1 MDIQSSFHY
10 NDVLP
15 IMHLDVSSSN
25 NYSNSVEHSSSIE
38 HSTSVEYSS
47 SVKHSSSVEH
57 FSSDNYKMSV
67 DELKE
72 EDIND
77 NDNDNEQQDDILPIS
92 QIIYKLEE
100 EQLDE
105 KNQYD
110 YHHNKN
116 FGNWQYAKMI
126 VSHSWQNTNATEFF
140 YDYLEKILHDNND
153 CFDNI
158 QTVYYKNDLDIDIIY
173 NFEKEPAKHIV
184 ENLRICPFKPNGILF
199 NNPEDTNKWS
209 FQIVVITSNS
219 FYSANRFI
227 NESLIGF
234 F

>member
-1 MDIQSSFHY
+1 
-10 NDVLP
+10 
-15 IMHLDVSSSN
+15 
-25 NYSNSVEHSSSIE
+25 
-38 HSTSVEYSS
+38 
-47 SVKHSSSVEH
+47 
-57 FSSDNYKMSV
+57 
-67 DELKE
+67 
-72 EDIND
+72 
-77 NDNDNEQQDDILPIS
+77 
-92 QIIYKLEE
+92 
-100 EQLDE
+100 
-105 KNQYD
+105 
-110 YHHNKN
+110 
-116 FGNWQYAKMI
+116 
-126 VSHSWQNTNATEFF
+126 
-140 YDYLEKILHDNND
+140 LEKILHDNND

-234 F
+234 Y